1 MQEKSINRKSSK
13 IIKLAQNCGTIIL
26 YFALNFKISFICFV
40 ENEVLAKVT
49 WRNDDLYWKID
60 LKM

>member
-1 MQEKSINRKSSK
+1 MQEKGINRKSSK

-40 ENEVLAKVT
+40 ENEVLTKVT
-49 WRNDDLYWKID
+49 
-60 LKM
+60 

>member
-49 WRNDDLYWKID
+49 
-60 LKM
+60 